1 MFRFMAT
8 SANRRYTR
16 QQNRL
21 KEKINKQFLERIKDK
36 TPEQI
41 QQIMEQIRIKYN
53 LEPFK
58 TENI

>member
-1 MFRFMAT
+1 MAT

-21 KEKINKQFLERIKDK
+21 KEKLNKQFLDRIKGK
-36 TPEQI
+36 TPEEI
-41 QQIMEQIRIKYN
+41 QQILEQIRIKYN
-53 LEPFK
+53 LEPFN

>member
-1 MFRFMAT
+1 MAT

-21 KEKINKQFLERIKDK
+21 KEKLNKQFLERIKGK
-36 TPEQI
+36 TPEEI
-41 QQIMEQIRIKYN
+41 QQMLEQIRIKYN

>member
-1 MFRFMAT
+1 MAT
-8 SANRRYTR
+8 SANRRFTR
-16 QQNRL
+16 EQNRL

-41 QQIMEQIRIKYN
+41 QKIMEQIRIKYN
-53 LEPFK
+53 LEPYN

>member
-1 MFRFMAT
+1 MAT

-21 KEKINKQFLERIKDK
+21 KEKLNKQFLERIKGK
-36 TPEQI
+36 TPEEI
-41 QQIMEQIRIKYN
+41 QQILEQIRIKYN

>member
-1 MFRFMAT
+1 MAT

>member
-21 KEKINKQFLERIKDK
+21 KEKLNKQFLERIKGK
-36 TPEQI
+36 TPEEI
-41 QQIMEQIRIKYN
+41 QQILEQIRIKYN

>member
-1 MFRFMAT
+1 MAT

-21 KEKINKQFLERIKDK
+21 KEKLNKQFLERIKGK
-36 TPEQI
+36 TPEEIHQI
-41 QQIMEQIRIKYN
+41 LEQIRIKYN
-53 LEPFK
+53 LEPFN